1 MKYIITEQQY
11 EQLSEMIKLDIK
23 VGDTIL
29 GGKFKNKK
37 VVVKTID
44 KNDKGDIT
52 INGKPLLRFRIIEGQ
67 KYKLLRRTSDMK
79 ERLENLLKNNFSTQ
93 ELKSLPLDNFIL
105 ICSDYIGTELA
116 NESRLDGDEFV
127 TFRNQIKHY
136 IRNNFYDYLKEYWKS
151 RQ

>member
-11 EQLSEMIKLDIK
+11 EQLSEMIKVDIK

-37 VVVKTID
+37 IVVKTID

-52 INGKPLLRFRIIEGQ
+52 INGKPLLRFRIIEEQ
-67 KYKLLRRTSDMK
+67 KYRLLRRASDMK
-79 ERLENLLKNNFSTQ
+79 ERLEKIIKNDFSTQ
-93 ELKSLPLDNFIL
+93 DIKSLPFDNFIL
-105 ICSDYIGTELA
+105 ICSNYVA
-116 NESRLDGDEFV
+116 NEIANETNLEGDEFV
-127 TFRNQIKHY
+127 TFRNQIKNY
-136 IRNNFYDYLKEYWKS
+136 IRNNFYDYLKEYWES